1 MTAISVCGYT
11 YPNGVQTSNVY
22 DALNRLTQISSSTG
36 STLSNFTYSLDPEG
50 NRLSATEL
58 GGRLVNYAYD
68 AAYRLASEAITGDPG
83 GRNGTVG
90 YTYDAVGNRLQMNS
104 TLAAIP
110 SAPFSYDANDRISTF
125 VYDANGN
132 TISSTGITNSFDFE
146 DRLIG
151 QGGVS
156 IVYDGD
162 GNRVAETVAGVTTKY
177 LVDDRNP
184 SGLPQVVDELVNGTV
199 TRTYAYG
206 LSRVSQN
213 QFLGGSRVSSFYG
226 YDGQGSVRFLTNLA
240 GASTD
245 TYQYDAFGNTLGT
258 TGSTPNTFLFSG
270 EQSDSA
276 LSLYYFR
283 ARYMNPVLGRFM
295 TMDPLPGNIQDPGSL
310 HRYLYARNNA
320 VNRTDPT
327 GLQDLAEYVDIL
339 EAIEAYAEIPEK
351 IGKCEYKLLTAVSN
365 ALTDA
370 FNGVDVPPNEGPKAA
385 YEFVKCFY
393 EALIPPPEDAAKT
406 VIKEMLG
413 ELFEGIDKILYD
425 VLVKLGEELGY
436 F

>member
-1 MTAISVCGYT
+1 
-11 YPNGVQTSNVY
+11 
-22 DALNRLTQISSSTG
+22 
-36 STLSNFTYSLDPEG
+36 
-50 NRLSATEL
+50 
-58 GGRLVNYAYD
+58 
-68 AAYRLASEAITGDPG
+68 
-83 GRNGTVG
+83 
-90 YTYDAVGNRLQMNS
+90 
-104 TLAAIP
+104 
-110 SAPFSYDANDRISTF
+110 
-125 VYDANGN
+125 
-132 TISSTGITNSFDFE
+132 
-146 DRLIG
+146 
-151 QGGVS
+151 
-156 IVYDGD
+156 
-162 GNRVAETVAGVTTKY
+162 
-177 LVDDRNP
+177 VDDRNP

-213 QFLGGSRVSSFYG
+213 QLLGGSRVSSFYG

-270 EQSDSA
+270 EKSDSA

-393 EALIPPPEDAAKT
+393 EALIPSPEEVAKT